1 MTTIEKK
8 VDPVDEKAETKT
20 APKEEKVLSP
30 EEEAARAYAKELR
43 RIEAKRRLFRR
54 TLIQYD
60 RIKKRFTTQ
69 LEKQANPTPEDKAE
83 NPEKDTVIAVYR
95 LVRNFC
101 ISYNTLDMI
110 DRNDDKQV
118 YPAKF
123 ATELTGALGSQAVV
137 DAFAKALKAEK
148 AEDSTAMLPEKIEP
162 AVAKTVTDFLE
173 KYDKA
178 EITEKLEKELDT
190 MSSDIDKRREELKA
204 KRAELAKTRP
214 KPEEPRSPGKNAAK
228 KAKKAKKSEEDVTES
243 TEERFRELI
252 AEVNL
257 KVSKIQLTKDDFKT
271 YSDVQTEIDSF
282 LSEAINDILGIK
294 NNLKKR
300 WEDVQAGKTRRNK
313 SNQKRKGSRQPRART
328 RKDSDEKQADGGQQ
342 SVFSK
347 AQQV

>member
-1 MTTIEKK
+1 MG
-8 VDPVDEKAETKT
+8 
-20 APKEEKVLSP
+20 
-30 EEEAARAYAKELR
+30 
-43 RIEAKRRLFRR
+43 
-54 TLIQYD
+54 
-60 RIKKRFTTQ
+60 
-69 LEKQANPTPEDKAE
+69 
-83 NPEKDTVIAVYR
+83 
-95 LVRNFC
+95 
-101 ISYNTLDMI
+101 I

-148 AEDSTAMLPEKIEP
+148 AEDSAAMFPEKIEP
-162 AVAKTVTDFLE
+162 AVAKNVTAFIE

-178 EITEKLEKELDT
+178 EITDKLEKELDT

-214 KPEEPRSPGKNAAK
+214 KPEEPRTSSKSAK
-228 KAKKAKKSEEDVTES
+228 KAKKAKKQDEDVTHS

-257 KVSKIQLTKDDFKT
+257 KVSKIQLTKDDHKT

-300 WEDVQAGKTRRNK
+300 WEDVQAGRKSKGTKRN
-313 SNQKRKGSRQPRART
+313 RSRQPRARD
-328 RKDSDEKQADGGQQ
+328 RKDSSTEKPADGGQQ

-347 AQQV
+347 

>member
-1 MTTIEKK
+1 
-8 VDPVDEKAETKT
+8 
-20 APKEEKVLSP
+20 
-30 EEEAARAYAKELR
+30 
-43 RIEAKRRLFRR
+43 
-54 TLIQYD
+54 
-60 RIKKRFTTQ
+60 
-69 LEKQANPTPEDKAE
+69 
-83 NPEKDTVIAVYR
+83 
-95 LVRNFC
+95 
-101 ISYNTLDMI
+101 
-110 DRNDDKQV
+110 
-118 YPAKF
+118 
-123 ATELTGALGSQAVV
+123 
-137 DAFAKALKAEK
+137 
-148 AEDSTAMLPEKIEP
+148 MLPEKIEP
-162 AVAKTVTDFLE
+162 AVVKSVTVFLE

-178 EITEKLEKELDT
+178 EISDKLEKELDT

-214 KPEEPRSPGKNAAK
+214 KPEEPEASSKAATK
-228 KAKKAKKSEEDVTES
+228 KAKKGKKHDEDVTES

-257 KVSKIQLTKDDFKT
+257 KVSKIQLTKDDHKT

-313 SNQKRKGSRQPRART
+313 SNQKRNRSSNRQPRART
-328 RKDSDEKQADGGQQ
+328 RKDSDSEKPADGGQQ

>member
-1 MTTIEKK
+1 
-8 VDPVDEKAETKT
+8 
-20 APKEEKVLSP
+20 
-30 EEEAARAYAKELR
+30 
-43 RIEAKRRLFRR
+43 
-54 TLIQYD
+54 
-60 RIKKRFTTQ
+60 
-69 LEKQANPTPEDKAE
+69 
-83 NPEKDTVIAVYR
+83 
-95 LVRNFC
+95 
-101 ISYNTLDMI
+101 
-110 DRNDDKQV
+110 
-118 YPAKF
+118 
-123 ATELTGALGSQAVV
+123 
-137 DAFAKALKAEK
+137 
-148 AEDSTAMLPEKIEP
+148 
-162 AVAKTVTDFLE
+162 
-173 KYDKA
+173 
-178 EITEKLEKELDT
+178 

-214 KPEEPRSPGKNAAK
+214 KPEEPRSPSKNATK

-257 KVSKIQLTKDDFKT
+257 KVSKIQLTKDDHKT

>member
-1 MTTIEKK
+1 MTTTEKK
-8 VDPVDEKAETKT
+8 VDVVDEKAETKPV
-20 APKEEKVLSP
+20 AKEEKTLSP
-30 EEEAARAYAKELR
+30 EEEAARADAKELR

-60 RIKKRFTTQ
+60 RIKKRFTAQ
-69 LEKQANPTPEDKAE
+69 LEKLASSAPEDKSE
-83 NPEKDTVIAVYR
+83 NPEKDTVVAVYR

-101 ISYNTLDMI
+101 ISYNTLDMV
-110 DRNDDKQV
+110 DRNEDKQV

-123 ATELTGALGSQAVV
+123 AAELQGALGSQAVV

-148 AEDSTAMLPEKIEP
+148 AEDSAAMLPEKVDA
-162 AVAKTVTDFLE
+162 AVAKKVTAFLE
-173 KYDKA
+173 KHDKA
-178 EITEKLEKELDT
+178 EISEKLEKELDT

-214 KPEEPRSPGKNAAK
+214 KPEEPRASSKSATK
-228 KAKKAKKSEEDVTES
+228 KAKKAAKKDDDITKS
-243 TEERFRELI
+243 TEERFRDLI
-252 AEVNL
+252 TEVNL
-257 KVSKIQLTKDDFKT
+257 KVSKIQLTKDDHKT

-300 WEDVQAGKTRRNK
+300 WEDVQAGKKSRRN
-313 SNQKRKGSRQPRART
+313 RSRQPRARS
-328 RKDSDEKQADGGQQ
+328 RKDSSAEKPADGGQQ